1 MLWIFAD
8 DAYDPLTKDNRTLVA
23 HFFDGRSYFHKDE
36 KKSLFFT
43 KFYSSFGEII
53 WRKLNK
59 NRISRNKR
67 NTVFTHLSRHITFNN
82 DTPISKIGNLGL
94 KFTTRKGLKDNA
106 GDFDDS
112 IITHKEM
119 EKVVSKK
126 CHGIV

>member
-1 MLWIFAD
+1 M
-8 DAYDPLTKDNRTLVA
+8 
-23 HFFDGRSYFHKDE
+23 
-36 KKSLFFT
+36 KKRSLFFT

-53 WRKLNK
+53 RRKLDK
-59 NRISRNKR
+59 NRIPRNKG
-67 NTVFTHLSRHITFNN
+67 NPVFSHLSRHIALNN

-119 EKVVSKK
+119 GKGSF
-126 CHGIV
+126 